1 MCEKDTKSCKLW
13 CGVDVLCIDVATV
26 LLLLLLEYK
35 TKVLCA
41 IKNVLI
47 QIQNSP
53 TTSVP
58 SGKERF
64 LRPEATDTYVGNKSE
79 SPIRARIGISKA
91 VRSNPPPSSS

>member
-1 MCEKDTKSCKLW
+1 M
-13 CGVDVLCIDVATV
+13 
-26 LLLLLLEYK
+26 LLLLLEYK

-41 IKNVLI
+41 IKTVYDSDI
-47 QIQNSP
+47 NSP

-91 VRSNPPPSSS
+91 VRSKPPPSSS